1 VVAPVKVLATSDWH
15 ADHSTSGVDRFE
27 DIRAAAL
34 QTVEVAI
41 QERVSLYA
49 FLGDLAD
56 PDDGPRALRAVGLA
70 LEVQEKLHGCG
81 IAQVWIAGNHD
92 VIEDGSGRT
101 VLSPLAKA
109 ERSMCWVFEN
119 LPMRM
124 SDPHGS
130 VAGASVLAIPYP
142 AASASVDVAEHVRR
156 WSNNVGERGLV
167 LAHCTNVD
175 GARQGEETLEM
186 PRGRGV
192 RLPQEDL
199 PKGWTVL
206 NGHFHTPQV
215 TPAGV
220 IVPGALAR
228 LTHGEE
234 TNDPRFVLLE
244 I

>member
-1 VVAPVKVLATSDWH
+1 MKVLATSDWH
-15 ADHSTSGVDRFE
+15 ADWVSSGVDRFE
-27 DIRAAAL
+27 EIRAAAL

-41 QERVSLYA
+41 EERVSLYA

-70 LEVQEKLHGCG
+70 LEVQEKLNGCG
-81 IAQVWIAGNHD
+81 IPSVWLAGNHD

-101 VLSPLAKA
+101 TLSPLASHA
-109 ERSMCWVFEN
+109 VVFERAPQ
-119 LPMRM
+119 LISLDVRLAVEVFVM
-124 SDPHGS
+124 
-130 VAGASVLAIPYP
+130 AIPYP
-142 AASASVDVAEHVRR
+142 PASVPVDVPEMVRR
-156 WSNNVGERGLV
+156 LKVPNGSRGLV

-175 GARQGEETLEM
+175 GARQGEETTEM

-206 NGHFHTPQV
+206 NGHYHLPQV
-215 TPAGV
+215 TPSGA

-234 TNDPRFVLLE
+234 SNDPRFVILE
-244 I
+244 V